1 MFATTTRRLLAL
13 LAMFALLAVACGD
26 DGGDSADATDGDGDD
41 VAVDDTTT
49 TTTTVPGTTAAPPEG
64 SEAIVD
70 VQLQT
75 VEFGAE
81 GYVEIVNNGADDA
94 DLNGIYLC
102 QFPTY
107 ADLGT
112 LVDGATL
119 AAGASVQIPA
129 ASWGGLDAATGEAA
143 LYNGDTFD
151 SADAILSYVQWGEGD
166 HQRAGVAAEAG
177 LWPPADVFVTPDPA
191 FNSIESGGFAADPEN
206 WS

>member
-13 LAMFALLAVACGD
+13 LVLLALLAVACGD
-26 DGGDSADATDGDGDD
+26 DGGGDDAAESTDGDDA
-41 VAVDDTTT
+41 AVDDTT
-49 TTTTVPGTTAAPPEG
+49 TTTTVPGTTAPPPEG

-70 VQLQT
+70 VQLRV

-81 GYVEIVNNGADDA
+81 GFVEIVNNGADDA

-119 AAGASVQIPA
+119 AAGATVQIPA
-129 ASWGGLDAATGEAA
+129 ASWGGLDAASGEAA
-143 LYNGDTFD
+143 LYDGDSFD
-151 SADAILSYVQWGEGD
+151 SADAILSYVQWGEGG
-166 HQRAGVAAEAG
+166 HQRAGVAADAG
-177 LWPPADVFVTPDPA
+177 LWPSAEVFVTPDPD